1 MASIRIG
8 FVSRGVLLKKAE
20 FPAHTDVNVIVGRA
34 ANCPISLNVPSVS
47 SEHAQL
53 IQNFQ
58 NELYIADLNSSNGTY
73 VNGSRLAP
81 HTPVRIR
88 PGDKINL
95 GGEVSLEFNPG
106 SSASGPRP
114 SNGQSISM
122 PKNDE
127 LTRLLQQRGKIVL
140 GRSSE
145 CDVVL
150 DSPSI
155 SRRHATL
162 ELSGQS
168 VIITDLGSLNGTYV
182 NGRKVSG
189 SMKIQT
195 NDTFF
200 LGKYQ
205 LSLAGGARDL
215 SKEIAIKTNRIVKTF
230 SNGVTGLHETSIEIP
245 SQSLLAVMGPSG
257 CGKSTLLKAL
267 NGDSPPTAGEVYI
280 SGLELNANYD
290 YLKTRIG
297 YVPQDDIVHR
307 ELTVEQ
313 SITYAARLRLN
324 NSSEEAIRAKV
335 ADVMT
340 ALNITHIK
348 SNLVGKISGGQRK
361 RVSIAVEIL
370 TDPLILFLDEPT
382 SPLDPQT
389 IEEFLG
395 RLEKLAEN
403 GTTVVMVTHKPE
415 DLNYMH
421 SAIFMAEGGHLVYH
435 GGSKEYLPYFGVED
449 TVKVY
454 SLLVKE
460 KAKPWISKYLSNRR
474 AGTTSPKQAKQSVS
488 SSPNLFKQWWWLTL
502 RYFNIKLNDRVNS
515 AIMVGQAPI
524 IAGLVCLIFD
534 YITQAVPFLMAVS
547 AVWFGTNNAAREIVG
562 ELPIYKRERMFNQG
576 IWPYIFS
583 KIFVL
588 GSFAAVQS
596 ALFVLIISLRYSNP
610 DPDLPVDW
618 NDPITSFTWML
629 ILSIAASLMG
639 LLLSAVVATTEKV
652 MTLVPLALIP
662 QIMLAG
668 VVAPIKLWGVE
679 LLSYFTLA
687 RWGTEG
693 FCIIQEDVVAKEP
706 LMPDLGNVASSE
718 SNNTEKGIEMTD
730 SIHNAHEDLC
740 KQFHEDYISTWDS
753 NFELRNAA
761 ENIDGNW
768 FNLDLIAV
776 SSISLLFLITIY
788 IALRSKDSMK
798 IG

>member
-1 MASIRIG
+1 MAPVRIG
-8 FVSRGVLLKKAE
+8 FVFQGATIRKAE
-20 FPAHTDVNVIVGRA
+20 FPEFTSVNVLVGRGSD
-34 ANCPISLNVPSVS
+34 CQIVLNVPSVS
-47 SEHAQL
+47 SQHAQL
-53 IQNFQ
+53 IYTQQ
-58 NELYIADLNSSNGTY
+58 NELYIADLNSSNGTF
-73 VNGSRLAP
+73 VNNRRIPAHQPTL
-81 HTPVRIR
+81 IR
-88 PGDKINL
+88 PQDQVNI
-95 GGEVSLEFNPG
+95 GGQVSVVFNPERQQTE
-106 SSASGPRP
+106 PRH
-114 SNGQSISM
+114 SIAL

-127 LTRLLQQRGKIVL
+127 LMNLLKQRGKIVL
-140 GRSSE
+140 GRSPE

-150 DSPSI
+150 ESPSI
-155 SRRHATL
+155 SRRHASL
-162 ELSGQS
+162 EMSPNQGVVL
-168 VIITDLGSLNGTYV
+168 TDLDSLNGTFV
-182 NGRKVSG
+182 NGRKLSG
-189 SMKIQT
+189 SIKLQP

-200 LGKYQ
+200 LGKFQ
-205 LSLAGGARDL
+205 LSLSGGTRDL

-230 SNGVTGLHETSIEIP
+230 TNGVTGLHETSIEIP
-245 SQSLLAVMGPSG
+245 SKSLLAVMGPSG

-267 NGDSPPTAGEVYI
+267 NGDSPPTEGEVYI

-313 SITYAARLRLN
+313 SIMYAARLRLN
-324 NSSEEAIRAKV
+324 NASEDGIRSKV
-335 ADVMT
+335 SEVME

-348 SNLVGKISGGQRK
+348 ANLVGKISGGQRK

-395 RLEKLAEN
+395 RLQRLAEN

-435 GGSKEYLPYFGVED
+435 GSTGEYLQYFKVED

-454 SLLVKE
+454 STLVKE
-460 KAKPWISKYLSNRR
+460 RAKPWIDLYRRNRKSTSAAPR
-474 AGTTSPKQAKQSVS
+474 ATAKTST
-488 SSPNLFKQWWWLTL
+488 SSPNLFRQWWWLTI
-502 RYFNIKLNDRVNS
+502 RYFNIKLNDRLNS

-534 YITQAVPFLMAVS
+534 NITQAVPFLMAVS

-596 ALFVLIISLRYSNP
+596 ALFVLIITIRYSYA
-610 DPDLPVDW
+610 DSEVSVEW
-618 NDPITSFTWML
+618 NDPLGSFGWML
-629 ILSIAASLMG
+629 MLSISASLMG
-639 LLLSAVVATTEKV
+639 LVLSAVVATTEKV

-668 VVAPIKLWGVE
+668 VVAPIRMWGVE
-679 LLSYFTLA
+679 ILSYITLA

-693 FCIIQEDVVAKEP
+693 FCILQEDVVTKVPKLPSLTSPGAN
-706 LMPDLGNVASSE
+706 GE
-718 SNNTEKGIEMTD
+718 SVQDSADNMTD
-730 SIHNAHEDLC
+730 TIHNAHDDLC
-740 KQFHEDYISTWDS
+740 KQFHGDYISTW
-753 NFELRNAA
+753 NETFEMKNAA

-768 FNLDLIAV
+768 FNLDIIAV
-776 SSISLLFLITIY
+776 SCISMLFLITIY